1 VNARVQTPEEYR
13 GRVPKRIAL
22 LLDAIPAEVRPF
34 LTIID
39 GMVSQEVI
47 HRRVASSRIETQTHA
62 VYIPDPALALFNS
75 WAINGWGGSTQ
86 EPARSFYQGHA
97 ISYANKILALELIG
111 TAAVTMLAAV
121 AEGRRGAIAA
131 GIICL
136 ILTLF
141 QQLGMRIERKT

>member
-1 VNARVQTPEEYR
+1 
-13 GRVPKRIAL
+13 
-22 LLDAIPAEVRPF
+22 VRPF

-97 ISYANKILALELIG
+97 ISNANKILALELTG